1 MGLVETVT
9 RDGVMTITLADEQRR
24 NPLSNQ
30 LVRELVDAINHA
42 EGDDQVRVVVVTN
55 KGPVFCA
62 GADLTERLA
71 DDTTVGR
78 LGLDELLLRVR
89 TSPKVF
95 VGRIAGHCVAGGV
108 GLAAVMDISVAVET
122 ATFGFSEVRLGLAPA
137 VIAVVCLPK
146 MRLADAKSA
155 FLRATR
161 FSAAEAVR
169 IGLVNSSVAASSL
182 DQEITAIVNDLLAGE
197 PHALAAAKSL
207 TAQVPEMSA
216 DEALAWTAE
225 LSATLFASDQAKE
238 GMTAFFE
245 KRPASWVTRL
255 PEESA

>member
-1 MGLVETVT
+1 MGLVESATG
-9 RDGVMTITLADEQRR
+9 DGVTTITLADEQRR

-30 LVRELVDAINHA
+30 LVRELLEAIDHA
-42 EGDDQVRVVVVTN
+42 EEDDQVRVVVVTN

-71 DDTTVGR
+71 GDTTVGR
-78 LGLDELLLRVR
+78 VGLEDLLLRVR
-89 TSPKVF
+89 RSPKVF

-108 GLAAVMDISVAVET
+108 GLAAAMDLSVAVET

-146 MRLADAKSA
+146 MRLADAKGA

-161 FSAAEAVR
+161 FSADEAAR
-169 IGLVNSSVAASSL
+169 LGLINASASPEAL
-182 DQEITAIVNDLLAGE
+182 DQEIAAIVNDLLAGE
-197 PHALAAAKSL
+197 PRALAAAKSL
-207 TAQVPEMSA
+207 TAQVPEMSE
-216 DEALAWTAE
+216 DEAFAWTAE
-225 LSATLFASDQAKE
+225 LSATLFASDAAKE

-255 PEESA
+255 SDEPA